1 MLNIAVGTLKYI
13 VELRGWNGIALPI
26 IHAVSSGIEEFPIT

>member
-1 MLNIAVGTLKYI
+1 MLNIAVNTLKYI

-26 IHAVSSGIEEFPIT
+26 VHAVRHTLIKPS